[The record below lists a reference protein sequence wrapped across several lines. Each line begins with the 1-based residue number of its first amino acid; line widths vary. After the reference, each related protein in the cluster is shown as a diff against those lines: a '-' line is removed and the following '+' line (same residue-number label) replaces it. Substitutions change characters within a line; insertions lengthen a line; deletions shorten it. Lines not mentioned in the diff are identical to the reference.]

1 MKYCVNVIT
10 LLGFTAASV
19 NAVGKQLRRSIMDFD
34 FDNGITTSKD
44 DAQQYASNSSKV
56 CEVCNILGWLSFNDR
71 SHSP

>member
-10 LLGFTAASV
+10 LLGLTAASV
-19 NAVGKQLRRSIMDFD
+19 NAVGKQLRRSIMDFED
-34 FDNGITTSKD
+34 GITTSKD